1 MENDYIFVQTSCII
15 IKNNF
20 FVSILFFFDMV
31 FILKLKGGVEV
42 NGVLP
47 NRIYYNHFGDY
58 KMIDFNIKRHE
69 LLFTSF
75 INYVLIIYKI
85 FHLIS
90 KLAVTLLGK
99 KFYESFTRDDRECFQ
114 RVECKNI

>member
-1 MENDYIFVQTSCII
+1 
-15 IKNNF
+15 
-20 FVSILFFFDMV
+20 
-31 FILKLKGGVEV
+31 
-42 NGVLP
+42 
-47 NRIYYNHFGDY
+47 
-58 KMIDFNIKRHE
+58 MIDFNIKRHE
-69 LLFTSF
+69 LLFISF

-90 KLAVTLLGK
+90 KLAVTLSGK